1 MSNTTSINEL
11 PTDPAGGGGIQNNI
25 GLITS
30 ENNATLEQSTI
41 NQIINGL
48 QQATATGA
56 TSLPSRDIPTTTTQ
70 ITNDPYI
77 QPNYVPQDAKYI
89 EETETPEETI
99 QTYNK
104 NVHREESLDTLYNQI
119 QIPLL
124 LSILYFIFQL
134 PIVKNTLFKYLPVL
148 FNIDGNINLSGLI
161 TMSALFGASYYII
174 SNTMTTISSI

>member
-1 MSNTTSINEL
+1 MWNECNTGSEKDGKIDTIDSRLQSHRTCHPNL
-11 PTDPAGGGGIQNNI
+11 R
-25 GLITS
+25 LIYLIFTK
-30 ENNATLEQSTI
+30 
-41 NQIINGL
+41 
-48 QQATATGA
+48 
-56 TSLPSRDIPTTTTQ
+56 
-70 ITNDPYI
+70 
-77 QPNYVPQDAKYI
+77 DAKYI